1 MRKQEVVTF
10 QKIKV
15 KRKNNAP
22 KRDDWKRDRKA
33 QRNAKRIAQEKMYA

>member
-15 KRKNNAP
+15 KRKNSTP